1 MMELFLRKQ
10 LASSSWQTGIPG
22 IWTQELDPVLWTLAS
37 GRWTLDSRPWT
48 LDAGFWI
55 PDSGFRT
62 LESGGWILDAGLWT
76 LCATLRMLVSG
87 HQTLLP
93 TGSEQN
99 QNLVSDSD
107 YSIESI
113 GCNVATFSNFVL
125 TLNVT
130 L

>member
-22 IWTQELDPVLWTLAS
+22 IWMQELDAVLSTLDS
-37 GRWTLDSRPWT
+37 GCRTLDSRPWT
-48 LDAGFWI
+48 L
-55 PDSGFRT
+55 DSGFRT
-62 LESGGWILDAGLWT
+62 LESGGWILDAGLLT
-76 LCATLRMLVSG
+76 LGATLRMLVSG

>member
-1 MMELFLRKQ
+1 MELFLRKQ

-22 IWTQELDPVLWTLAS
+22 IWMQELDAVLWTLDS
-37 GRWTLDSRPWT
+37 GCWTLDSRPWT
-48 LDAGFWI
+48 L
-55 PDSGFRT
+55 DSGFRT
-62 LESGGWILDAGLWT
+62 LESGGWILDAGLLT
-76 LCATLRMLVSG
+76 LGATLRMLVSG

-107 YSIESI
+107 YSMESI